1 MDENELIFQYPRSDQ
16 RSLLIENYKNRVT
29 AAHIKQKKLLIFCV
43 LFIVLTIA
51 ASSFS
56 NILSVISAFALLAGI
71 FVLKRNSEQHH
82 FLEISA
88 GESKAEFCY
97 YQNGKATLYTI
108 PYDSILASAIDEEKY
123 DNVIIV
129 IDKSKKLICTVIGK
143 NGETYEKPC
152 PEYISFR
159 VKPFSS
165 EQGFFLYY
173 APKLFGLST
182 DRLKILNTFGKESEY
197 FNSF

>member
-1 MDENELIFQYPRSDQ
+1 MNENELIFQYPRSDQ
-16 RSLLIENYKNRVT
+16 RSLLIENYKNKVADT
-29 AAHIKQKKLLIFCV
+29 HSKQKKLLSCCV
-43 LFIVLTIA
+43 FFIALTIA
-51 ASSFS
+51 VSSIS
-56 NILSVISAFALLAGI
+56 DLLSAVSAIGLLVSI
-71 FVLKRNSEQHH
+71 FFLKHNSDQHH

-88 GESKAEFCY
+88 SDHNIKFCY
-97 YQNGKATLYTI
+97 HQNDKATLYTL
-108 PYDSILASAIDEEKY
+108 PYDSILTSAIDDEKY

-143 NGETYEKPC
+143 NGEKYEKPC

-182 DRLKILNTFGKESEY
+182 DRLKILNTFGKENEY